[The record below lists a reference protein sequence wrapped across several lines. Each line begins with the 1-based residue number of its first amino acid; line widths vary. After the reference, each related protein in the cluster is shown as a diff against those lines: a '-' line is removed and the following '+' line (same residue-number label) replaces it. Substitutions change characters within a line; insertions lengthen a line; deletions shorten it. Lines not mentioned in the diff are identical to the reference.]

1 MPFSFLEIFVCLCF
15 HWFSSYLQVRSQNKV
30 CILDIDIQGV
40 QNIKK
45 SKLDCKFLFVTPPS
59 MKELKTRLEARNT
72 ETMDKIK
79 IRLDTAVNEIAFG
92 NKPGNFDAVVVNDNI
107 DEAMDRIVHLFQ
119 EWFPDLDLYVR
130 K

>member
-1 MPFSFLEIFVCLCF
+1 
-15 HWFSSYLQVRSQNKV
+15 
-30 CILDIDIQGV
+30 
-40 QNIKK
+40 
-45 SKLDCKFLFVTPPS
+45 